1 MLDGLYKGASA
12 LDMLTR
18 QQETVAANIAHLNT
32 PGYRRAVFSFAQTSD
47 TQHTGQSAAKP
58 SIDFNDGRLEA
69 TGRKLDLAL
78 RGDGFFVFESQG
90 GKLYSRNGV
99 LALNPETKQ
108 LVNMDGLPILGEGGP
123 ITVEGDPSQL
133 TVGADGKISL
143 GQEEI
148 GRLSIVQFDNNKLL
162 DTDGQIYFRA
172 GAAQIVP
179 TEDIQVHQGFRE
191 LSNAHPMTEMISLI
205 VGSRHFE
212 ASQRA
217 MRMISDT
224 MQEATSKS

>member
-32 PGYRRAVFSFAQTSD
+32 PGYRRSVFSFAQTSD
-47 TQHTGQSAAKP
+47 TQLSGQSAAKP
-58 SIDFNDGRLEA
+58 SIDFNDGRLES

-78 RGDGFFVFESQG
+78 RGDGFFVFESSD

-99 LALNPETKQ
+99 LALNPENKQ
-108 LVNMDGLPILGEGGP
+108 LVNLDGLPIVGEGGP
-123 ITVEGDPSQL
+123 ITVDGDLSEL
-133 TVGADGKISL
+133 TVAADGTISL
-143 GQEEI
+143 GQQQL
-148 GRLSIVQFDNNKLL
+148 GKLSIVQFKDNRMLQ
-162 DTDGQIYFRA
+162 TDGQIYFEAGRA
-172 GAAQIVP
+172 QAVPAEDAQVF
-179 TEDIQVHQGFRE
+179 QGFRE
-191 LSNAHPMTEMISLI
+191 LSNAHAMTEMISLI

-224 MQEATSKS
+224 MELAAKN